1 MLVEMVVRVVMMMN
15 QKVETV
21 VLVVEHHLQVPMEV
35 DPKKE
40 NQMEET

>member
-1 MLVEMVVRVVMMMN
+1 MLVEMVVKVVMMMN

-21 VLVVEHHLQVPMEV
+21 VQVVEHHLQVRMEV
-35 DPKKE
+35 DPKQE